1 MKFSTIEGV
10 GEVRGDQV
18 VARRCYNTSLKKC
31 PESALLM
38 IGSLADERKMQLRK
52 EPAEPL
58 IDIPIAEGKVV
69 EIGSQLAPG
78 IKEALVRFLQQNLE
92 VFAWSPEDMP
102 GIDPKD
108 IVHHLNI
115 DPKVKPVKQK
125 RRKFAPDRN
134 MAIAEEVGKLLK
146 AQFIEEAH
154 YPDWLSN
161 VVMVKKSSGKW
172 RMCVDFTDLNKACPK
187 DSFPLPHISSL
198 VDATAGYELLSFMDA
213 FSGYNQIFMHPSDQ
227 EKTAFITDRGLY
239 CYKVMPF
246 DLKNAGATYQR
257 LVNRMFQE
265 QIGKNMEVYVDDVL
279 VKSKL
284 QMDHVTDL
292 QEVFKTLERF
302 KMKLNPTKCAF
313 GVSSGKFLGY
323 MVSSRGIEA
332 NPEKIQAVLD
342 MQSLKNVKQVQQLT
356 GRIAALNRFISRSTD
371 KCLPFFKILRKAF
384 EWSEECEQAFE
395 QLKRYLISPPLLS
408 RAVPGEILYLYL
420 AVSPTAVSAALIREE
435 EGVQKPVYFISRA
448 LHGAEERYVQME
460 KLAFALV
467 IASRKLRPY
476 FQAHTINV
484 LTKYSLKKVLRK
496 LDLSGR
502 LVNWAIEI
510 SEFDIHFVPRN
521 AIKGQALADFV
532 VEFTNIQD
540 QEDWPKE
547 STWVIYVDGSSA
559 KRNGGAGVVIITPD
573 GRELKSSLRLEFKTT
588 NNEAEYEAVIAGLG
602 LAQELEAELV
612 EVRSD
617 SQVIVGHIRGEFEAK
632 GTNMKLYLSKI
643 QGMLKSFKKFCIVKI
658 PREENEK
665 ADHLARLGSSTESEV
680 GESEQIIQVQQQPSI
695 AEKVFILTI
704 EVVPAWAE
712 EIVGFLQRGILS
724 GERRK
729 AVRLKQKAARFTLV
743 NGALFKRGFMLL
755 LLKCVSKEE
764 GNYVLREI
772 HEGVCGSHSGPR
784 ILAHKAVR
792 AGFFCPSMNQDSINI
807 VKTCNSCQRFAN
819 AIKQP
824 PEELSSVSSPWP
836 FSQWGVDIVGPLPT
850 GKGGVRF
857 VVVAVD
863 YFTKWAEAEALVNI
877 TAKNIEKFLWRS
889 VICRYGIPHAFVTD
903 NGKQFDCECF
913 RSWCAGLHVR
923 QYFSSPGHPQANG
936 QVEAT
941 NKTIFKILK
950 KKLGQHKGEWS
961 ENLPEVLWA
970 YRTTR
975 RTPTEETPFAL
986 AYGTEAVIPA
996 EVGSGS
1002 FRVDTFNPNFNDE
1015 GLKLHL
1021 DLLQEKQDQAQ
1032 VTMAAYQQRVA
1043 RYFNRRVKHRSFK
1056 VRDLVLKKVTLAT
1069 KDATEG
1075 KLAPNWE
1082 GPYQVIKCGK
1092 ARAYHLANSEG
1103 KQLQRPWNAEHLKKY
1118 FV

>member
-1 MKFSTIEGV
+1 MVTKGV
-10 GEVRGDQV
+10 
-18 VARRCYNTSLKKC
+18 
-31 PESALLM
+31 
-38 IGSLADERKMQLRK
+38 RKLT
-52 EPAEPL
+52 L
-58 IDIPIAEGKVV
+58 
-69 EIGSQLAPG
+69 
-78 IKEALVRFLQQNLE
+78 
-92 VFAWSPEDMP
+92 
-102 GIDPKD
+102 
-108 IVHHLNI
+108 
-115 DPKVKPVKQK
+115 
-125 RRKFAPDRN
+125 
-134 MAIAEEVGKLLK
+134 
-146 AQFIEEAH
+146 
-154 YPDWLSN
+154 
-161 VVMVKKSSGKW
+161 VMVEL
-172 RMCVDFTDLNKACPK
+172 FFLI
-187 DSFPLPHISSL
+187 LL
-198 VDATAGYELLSFMDA
+198 DATAGYELLSFMDA
-213 FSGYNQIFMHPSDQ
+213 FTGYNQIFMHPSDQ
-227 EKTAFITDRGLY
+227 EKTAFITDRDLY

-246 DLKNAGATYQR
+246 GLKNARATYQR
-257 LVNRMFQE
+257 LVNRMFLE
-265 QIGKNMEVYVDDVL
+265 QIGKNMEVYVDDML

-302 KMKLNPTKCAF
+302 KMELNPTKCAF
-313 GVSSGKFLGY
+313 GVSSEKFLGY

-356 GRIAALNRFISRSTD
+356 GRIATLNRFISRSTD
-371 KCLPFFKILRKAF
+371 KCLLFFKILRKAF

-395 QLKRYLISPPLLS
+395 QLKRYLVSPPLLS
-408 RAVPGEILYLYL
+408 RAVPGETLYLYL

-460 KLAFALV
+460 KFAFALV

-484 LTKYSLKKVLRK
+484 LTEYPLKKVLRK
-496 LDLSGR
+496 LDLFGR

-510 SEFDIHFVPRN
+510 SEFDIHYGPRS
-521 AIKGQALADFV
+521 AVKGQALADFV

-547 STWVIYVDGSSA
+547 STWVIYVDGSST

-632 GTNMKLYLSKI
+632 STNMKLYLSKI
-643 QGMLKSFKKFCIVKI
+643 QGMLKFFKKFCIVKI
-658 PREENEK
+658 QREENEK

-680 GESEQIIQVQQQPSI
+680 GESEQVIQVQQQPSI
-695 AEKVFILTI
+695 TEKVFILTI
-704 EVVPAWAE
+704 EVAPAWAE
-712 EIVGFLQRGILS
+712 EIVGFLERGILP
-724 GERRK
+724 GERKK

-743 NGALFKRGFMLL
+743 NGALFKRGFMLP

-792 AGFFCPSMNQDSINI
+792 AGFFWPSMNQDSINI
-807 VKTCNSCQRFAN
+807 VKTYDSY
-819 AIKQP
+819 
-824 PEELSSVSSPWP
+824 
-836 FSQWGVDIVGPLPT
+836 IVGPLPT

-857 VVVAVD
+857 VVVVVD

-903 NGKQFDCECF
+903 NGKQFDCESF

-923 QYFSSPGHPQANG
+923 QYFSSPGHPHANG
-936 QVEAT
+936 QVEAM

-975 RTPTEETPFAL
+975 NTPTEETPFAL
-986 AYGTEAVIPA
+986 AYRTEAVIPA

-1032 VTMAAYQQRVA
+1032 VTMAAYQQRVS

-1056 VRDLVLKKVTLAT
+1056 VGDLVLKKVTMAT

-1075 KLAPNWE
+1075 KLAPN
-1082 GPYQVIKCGK
+1082 
-1092 ARAYHLANSEG
+1092 
-1103 KQLQRPWNAEHLKKY
+1103 
-1118 FV
+1118 

>member
-1 MKFSTIEGV
+1 
-10 GEVRGDQV
+10 
-18 VARRCYNTSLKKC
+18 
-31 PESALLM
+31 
-38 IGSLADERKMQLRK
+38 
-52 EPAEPL
+52 
-58 IDIPIAEGKVV
+58 
-69 EIGSQLAPG
+69 
-78 IKEALVRFLQQNLE
+78 
-92 VFAWSPEDMP
+92 
-102 GIDPKD
+102 
-108 IVHHLNI
+108 
-115 DPKVKPVKQK
+115 
-125 RRKFAPDRN
+125 
-134 MAIAEEVGKLLK
+134 
-146 AQFIEEAH
+146 
-154 YPDWLSN
+154 
-161 VVMVKKSSGKW
+161 
-172 RMCVDFTDLNKACPK
+172 
-187 DSFPLPHISSL
+187 
-198 VDATAGYELLSFMDA
+198 MDA

-246 DLKNAGATYQR
+246 GLKNAGATYQR

-265 QIGKNMEVYVDDVL
+265 QIGKNMEVYVDDML

-292 QEVFKTLERF
+292 QEAFKTLKRF

-342 MQSLKNVKQVQQLT
+342 MQSPKNVKQVQQLT

-395 QLKRYLISPPLLS
+395 QLKTYLVSPPLLS
-408 RAVPGEILYLYL
+408 RAVPGETLYLYL
-420 AVSPTAVSAALIREE
+420 AVSPTAVSAALIWEE
-435 EGVQKPVYFISRA
+435 EGVQKPIYFISRA

-460 KLAFALV
+460 KLAFTLV
-467 IASRKLRPY
+467 IASRKLQLY

-484 LTKYSLKKVLRK
+484 LTEYPLKKVLRK
-496 LDLSGR
+496 LDLSGQ

-510 SEFDIHFVPRN
+510 SEFDIYFISRN
-521 AIKGQALADFV
+521 AVKGQALADFV

-547 STWVIYVDGSSA
+547 RTWVIYVDGSST
-559 KRNGGAGVVIITPD
+559 KRNGGAGVVMIMPD

-588 NNEAEYEAVIAGLG
+588 NSEAEYEAVIAGLG
-602 LAQELEAELV
+602 LAQELEAEFV

-632 GTNMKLYLSKI
+632 GTKMKLYLSKI
-643 QGMLKSFKKFCIVKI
+643 QGMQKSFKKFCIVKI

-665 ADHLARLGSSTESEV
+665 ADHLARLGSSTECEV
-680 GESEQIIQVQQQPSI
+680 GEFDHIIQVQQQPSI

-704 EVVPAWAE
+704 EVMPVWAE
-712 EIVGFLQRGILS
+712 EIVGYLERGILP
-724 GERRK
+724 GNKRK
-729 AVRLKQKAARFTLV
+729 AVQLKRKAARFALV
-743 NGALFKRGFMLL
+743 NGALLKRGFMLP
-755 LLKCVSKEE
+755 LLKCISKEE
-764 GNYVLREI
+764 GDYVLREI
-772 HEGVCGSHSGPR
+772 HEGICGSHSGPR

-792 AGFFCPSMNQDSINI
+792 AGFFWPSMNQDSISMA
-807 VKTCNSCQRFAN
+807 KTCDSCQHFAN
-819 AIKQP
+819 IIKQP

-857 VVVAVD
+857 IVVAVD

-877 TAKNIEKFLWRS
+877 TAKNIEKFLWRN

-903 NGKQFDCECF
+903 NGKQFDCESF
-913 RSWCAGLHVR
+913 RNWCAGLHVR
-923 QYFSSPGHPQANG
+923 QYFSSLGHPQANG
-936 QVEAT
+936 QVEAM

-1021 DLLQEKQDQAQ
+1021 DLLQEKQD
-1032 VTMAAYQQRVA
+1032 
-1043 RYFNRRVKHRSFK
+1043 
-1056 VRDLVLKKVTLAT
+1056 
-1069 KDATEG
+1069 
-1075 KLAPNWE
+1075 
-1082 GPYQVIKCGK
+1082 
-1092 ARAYHLANSEG
+1092 
-1103 KQLQRPWNAEHLKKY
+1103 
-1118 FV
+1118 